1 MAWLNQK
8 YEQAIWAVTEALQQE
23 TQMESGLSTC
33 LEIAKDTIDCEAG
46 FVWLAD
52 HNTARLMIVACGTG
66 TDVTGVT
73 IAGGQGI
80 VGHVVETAEP
90 MVLHGKT
97 EGDGPLHESDD
108 ATGMIVRSQMVIPI
122 RVPGLEAFGC
132 IQMVNKKS
140 GRFDEDDIRLA
151 GNLASLVAL
160 DIEDKGYEIPKT
172 RDREPMIVLRNCIKE
187 FPSGDGVIRVLKG
200 VDLDIY
206 PKEFLVVLGES
217 GCGKTTMMN
226 IIGGMDGMTDGELLL
241 EGRDFSRPSE
251 KELTEFRRNYIG
263 YIFQSYN
270 LMPNLSALENLE
282 FIAEI
287 SQNPMPPKKALEL
300 VGLTERAGNFPSQM
314 SGGQQQRVSIARALT
329 KNPKLILADEPTAA
343 LDYETSIEVLEIVE
357 DIVRN
362 QGKTVVMIT
371 HNPEIAKMANRVVK
385 LRGGRI
391 SSIRI
396 NLKPL
401 KARELVW

>member
-46 FVWLAD
+46 FVWLED

-97 EGDGPLHESDD
+97 EGDRPLHESDD

-132 IQMVNKKS
+132 IQLVNKKS

-160 DIEDKGYEIPKT
+160 DIEDKGYEI
-172 RDREPMIVLRNCIKE
+172 
-187 FPSGDGVIRVLKG
+187 
-200 VDLDIY
+200 
-206 PKEFLVVLGES
+206 GE
-217 GCGKTTMMN
+217 KK
-226 IIGGMDGMTDGELLL
+226 LLL
-241 EGRDFSRPSE
+241 DADG
-251 KELTEFRRNYIG
+251 KAQKLCTEFSNT
-263 YIFQSYN
+263 QCV
-270 LMPNLSALENLE
+270 E
-282 FIAEI
+282 
-287 SQNPMPPKKALEL
+287 
-300 VGLTERAGNFPSQM
+300 M
-314 SGGQQQRVSIARALT
+314 SKI
-329 KNPKLILADEPTAA
+329 
-343 LDYETSIEVLEIVE
+343 
-357 DIVRN
+357 
-362 QGKTVVMIT
+362 
-371 HNPEIAKMANRVVK
+371 
-385 LRGGRI
+385 
-391 SSIRI
+391 
-396 NLKPL
+396 
-401 KARELVW
+401 